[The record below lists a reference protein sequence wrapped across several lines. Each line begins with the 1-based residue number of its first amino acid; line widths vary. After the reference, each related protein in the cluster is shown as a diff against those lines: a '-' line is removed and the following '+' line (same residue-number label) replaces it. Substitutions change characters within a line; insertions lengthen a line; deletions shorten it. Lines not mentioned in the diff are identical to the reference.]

1 MRRAATTLCPRLF
14 SPFYHS
20 PRAATIVVLSST
32 STSTSSAPRSLSS
45 TQHRL
50 SSSTSAPLS
59 SPPQK
64 QPQDQGRDPSQDQ
77 DPGHDLDP
85 KDQDPKDQD
94 PKDQDPRDQDAAS
107 SMTPAERSVA
117 ALLAQ
122 KLQPTNL
129 LVQDVSGGCGSMYAI
144 QIESP
149 LFRGHSLLRQQR
161 MVNAALGDLV
171 KSWHGLQ
178 IRTSVP
184 PPDAS

>member
-1 MRRAATTLCPRLF
+1 
-14 SPFYHS
+14 
-20 PRAATIVVLSST
+20 
-32 STSTSSAPRSLSS
+32 
-45 TQHRL
+45 
-50 SSSTSAPLS
+50 
-59 SPPQK
+59 
-64 QPQDQGRDPSQDQ
+64 
-77 DPGHDLDP
+77 
-85 KDQDPKDQD
+85 
-94 PKDQDPRDQDAAS
+94 
-107 SMTPAERSVA
+107 MTPAERSVA